1 VNRLGSLPNGR
12 AFPAC
17 PADLFNAG
25 MPLGRWQVP
34 NDPEKQLEELLASI
48 PAWMRRLFQN
58 GYGALSE
65 SELAECTF
73 DSGVQPLREKYEAIL
88 QGMPA
93 RWKEYCRR
101 VDREVVANF
110 SPSFRSRGKPGRKP
124 NDELAERIWSLSDA
138 GNTSRE
144 IQAALK
150 NDGINLTVEGI
161 ESYRK
166 TRRRP
171 RKQ

>member
-1 VNRLGSLPNGR
+1 MEEIRRR
-12 AFPAC
+12 AE
-17 PADLFNAG
+17 
-25 MPLGRWQVP
+25 R
-34 NDPEKQLEELLASI
+34 
-48 PAWMRRLFQN
+48 
-58 GYGALSE
+58 
-65 SELAECTF
+65 ELA
-73 DSGVQPLREKYEAIL
+73 
-88 QGMPA
+88 
-93 RWKEYCRR
+93 
-101 VDREVVANF
+101 ANF
-110 SPSFRSRGKPGRKP
+110 LPMLVSRGKPGRKP